1 FRSTLP
7 ANRSADIGCKEPGDG
22 FIVLS
27 LLKCPITSTFNAEA
41 KHAQMLYRLTINSR
55 FRCLKHRAI
64 AGSAAAPMQQGS
76 CPCPISRVALL
87 SGLG

>member
-1 FRSTLP
+1 MPQITVSRTESPVQRDWPIQRFRSTLP

-41 KHAQMLYRLTINSR
+41 K
-55 FRCLKHRAI
+55 
-64 AGSAAAPMQQGS
+64 
-76 CPCPISRVALL
+76 
-87 SGLG
+87 